1 MRMDSEVIVIG
12 GGVSGLCAAG
22 LLAKSLGQDAVLLF
36 EKGQQAGGTTG
47 SDEAD
52 GFILDWGSNGF
63 LDREPLTL
71 DWTER
76 LGMTSQLVRA
86 NTEAA
91 KRFVYR
97 NGHLHQVKA
106 PPGFFFSPLL
116 SVPGRLRL
124 CCEPLIPQKKDNS
137 PESIFEFAKRRI
149 GTEAAAIM
157 VSAMVLGIYGGDARQ
172 LSMEHCFPRMVAME
186 RDYGGLF
193 KALLAIRKKKSN
205 ASPMG
210 PSGTLTT
217 FKGGIGALPKT
228 AADALGNR
236 IRYGVSVE
244 TVKQSEKGFVVS
256 TSAGESYTTRA
267 VVMATPA
274 NAAATITRELSAS
287 LSQALADIPY
297 AGLAVVC
304 AGYDRKQVGH
314 PLDGFGFLAP
324 RGQNLRLLGCIWTSS
339 LFPFEAP
346 EDKVLLRV
354 MYGGAPDPDALAL
367 SDSELLDCM
376 KRELHPL
383 LQVQGHPELV
393 RLYRHPGGIP
403 QYTMGHEKRLCVIE
417 EAEQAMPGLAFAGNA
432 YRGIGLN
439 DCVVSAHRAANTILR
454 ALHP

>member
-1 MRMDSEVIVIG
+1 MT
-12 GGVSGLCAAG
+12 
-22 LLAKSLGQDAVLLF
+22 LL
-36 EKGQQAGGTTG
+36 EKGSQPGGTTG
-47 SDEAD
+47 SDAVE

-71 DWTER
+71 NWAER
-76 LGMTSQLVRA
+76 LGMTPQLVRA
-86 NTEAA
+86 NTTAA

-97 NGHLHQVKA
+97 NGRLHQVKA

-124 CCEPLIPQKKDNS
+124 CCEPLIPQKKDTS
-137 PESIFEFAKRRI
+137 PESIFQFAARRI
-149 GTEAAAIM
+149 GTEAATIM

-193 KALLAIRKKKSN
+193 KALLAIRKKKAN

-217 FKGGIGALPKT
+217 FQGGIGVLPKT
-228 AADALGNR
+228 AAEALGDR
-236 IRYGVSVE
+236 VQYGVSVDM
-244 TVKQSEKGFVVS
+244 VKKYEKGFVVS

-297 AGLAVVC
+297 AGIAVVC

-314 PLDGFGFLAP
+314 SLDGFGFLAP

-346 EDKVLLRV
+346 EGKVLLRV
-354 MYGGAPDPDALAL
+354 MYGGAPDPDALGL
-367 SDSELLDCM
+367 SDSELIDCM

-383 LQVQGHPELV
+383 LQIQGDPELV

-403 QYTMGHEKRLCVIE
+403 QYTLGHEERLCIIE
-417 EAEQAMPGLAFAGNA
+417 EVEQALPGLAIAGNA

-439 DCVVSAHRAANTILR
+439 DCVVSAQRATDKILQSVYR
-454 ALHP
+454 